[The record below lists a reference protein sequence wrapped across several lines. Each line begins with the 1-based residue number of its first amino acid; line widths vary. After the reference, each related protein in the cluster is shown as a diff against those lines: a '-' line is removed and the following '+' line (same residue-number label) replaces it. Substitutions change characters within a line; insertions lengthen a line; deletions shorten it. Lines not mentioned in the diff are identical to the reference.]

1 MDGPIVS
8 GTEIE
13 EMISEAASMEV
24 PTVKTMG
31 CVACFDPVTLYA
43 SGSKPSEIVG
53 GVKLGSV
60 GSTTLAPI
68 TAAGALI
75 QNQNGDVMA
84 TIELASTMSDEYVG
98 TWDATG
104 TPDGV
109 YIVTLAAA
117 AGGATSYFEDVL
129 TVEIDSTAPVQ
140 ETATAVAV
148 SNGIRKLGSY

>member
-1 MDGPIVS
+1 
-8 GTEIE
+8 
-13 EMISEAASMEV
+13 MISDAASMDMK

-43 SGSKPSEIVG
+43 SGSNPSEVTG

-75 QNQNGDVMA
+75 QDQDGEVMA
-84 TIELASTMSDEYVG
+84 TIELVSTMSDEHIG

-104 TPDGV
+104 APEGV
-109 YIVTLAAA
+109 YTVTLAAA
-117 AGGATSYFEDVL
+117 AGGKTSYFQDVL
-129 TVEIDSTAPVQ
+129 TIEISNSAPVQ
-140 ETATAVAV
+140 ETATTAAA
-148 SNGIRKLGSY
+148 SNGIRKLSSY